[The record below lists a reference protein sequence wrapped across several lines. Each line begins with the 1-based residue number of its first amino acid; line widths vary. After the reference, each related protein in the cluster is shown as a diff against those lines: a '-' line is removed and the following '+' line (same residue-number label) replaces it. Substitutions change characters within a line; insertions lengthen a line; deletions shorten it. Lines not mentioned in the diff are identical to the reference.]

1 MFICFGLGFYLIVF
15 GLLVFRGSSLAEKE
29 IAVKRIGI
37 RSHSDR
43 VTNPVIKRAA
53 SANVSYSFELRRQ
66 KDYLFFV
73 GVLLRIRKRD
83 SFFLLMRFSLSRDF
97 NRLCIYSS

>member
-1 MFICFGLGFYLIVF
+1 LFLAAIRLS
-15 GLLVFRGSSLAEKE
+15 LVVVAEKE
-29 IAVKRIGI
+29 IAVKRIGT

-66 KDYLFFV
+66 KDYLF
-73 GVLLRIRKRD
+73 LL
-83 SFFLLMRFSLSRDF
+83 SSR
-97 NRLCIYSS
+97 Y